1 MAKALP
7 EASGLEAGVPGSG
20 ALGGVE
26 PPCSAPGRVSG
37 SSAVVPSLAEKDPEE
52 QQDRGREAHPSEI
65 LHRVVWGE
73 GAQVRAGPFTRKRG
87 VRPGHRFLGEDLALE
102 PSP

>member
-1 MAKALP
+1 MR
-7 EASGLEAGVPGSG
+7 
-20 ALGGVE
+20 
-26 PPCSAPGRVSG
+26 CSHHVN
-37 SSAVVPSLAEKDPEE
+37 SSAAEVSPDTVLTTPPFPTTAASPESAG
-52 QQDRGREAHPSEI
+52 QGREAHPSEI